1 MLIKDNKRFTPLSAV
16 LLMLLLAAWAGGY
29 VSLPMY
35 FDMCDESYQ
44 IMCGWDYRSSV
55 AAPLSAW
62 LTSVIGP
69 LWNFDYFPFR
79 TMGWTLHI
87 IAVLIGML
95 PVWWMSRNINF
106 TLGAGAVSI
115 FLFSM
120 CRGIEWMFNWDSY
133 AVPVLMAVVAL
144 CVNYRMRPRW
154 WKIAAMGIACGVLAT
169 LRLPSSAAIAIP
181 AVCILLTK
189 GRPRFAGIVAL
200 MATYAVCALAI
211 ILALYGSI
219 SEFRAMLDSNLI
231 TSHGTSELLELY
243 QGQFPMLY
251 LYGLAAAGA
260 FFLIGRA
267 CPAVALATALATAIG
282 FYLFLRA
289 GVDHSN
295 WYFASPLYIVTEAYL
310 VWKSRGLCRFAAIM
324 ALMATIFGGLGSNIM
339 IARVVIYPTMPIVLY
354 LVAMNILTRAK
365 AASFAAI
372 WLTMFAISREDVASM
387 FTEQD
392 KSPIQPPPHELRG
405 VPHMKRMF
413 VGWWDIDRIQRVADR
428 FMPFVNDTTYSTAVM
443 RNIPDDFMFE
453 YMFDSRSPIYAHSW
467 DSDTLMQNRDYTDRF
482 TRWIESSERPVAVL
496 MVRYVNTLDGPE
508 EEIIGEYKRR
518 YRTVYTDSTF
528 TIVIKDKKQEK

>member
-1 MLIKDNKRFTPLSAV
+1 
-16 LLMLLLAAWAGGY
+16 MLLLAAWAGGY
-29 VSLPMY
+29 VSLPIY

-44 IMCGWDYRSSV
+44 IMCGWDYRTSV

-87 IAVLIGML
+87 IALLIGML

-106 TLGAGAVSI
+106 TLGTGDVSI

-154 WKIAAMGIACGVLAT
+154 WKIVAMGIACGVLAT

-219 SEFRAMLDSNLI
+219 GEFRAMLASNLI
-231 TSHGTSELLELY
+231 TSHDTADLFDLY
-243 QGQFPMLY
+243 TYMLPMLY
-251 LYGLAAAGA
+251 LYGMAAGGVFYIIGKTHTGRVRLAKAMALAACAALGFYIFLHAGA
-260 FFLIGRA
+260 VR
-267 CPAVALATALATAIG
+267 P
-282 FYLFLRA
+282 
-289 GVDHSN
+289 N
-295 WYFASPLYIVTEAYL
+295 WYFVSPLYIVTEAYL
-310 VWKSRGLCRFAAIM
+310 VWKSRGISRVAAIM

-354 LVAMNILTRAK
+354 LIALNTSTRAK
-365 AASFAAI
+365 AAAFAAI
-372 WLTMFAISREDVASM
+372 WIPIFVISREYVASM

-392 KSPIQPPPHELRG
+392 KCPVQPPPHELRG
-405 VPHMKRMF
+405 VPHMKGMY
-413 VGWWDIDRIQRVADR
+413 VGWWDIDRIQRIADR
-428 FMPFVNDTTYSTAVM
+428 FMPFVNDTAYNTAVM

-453 YMFDSRSPIYAHSW
+453 YMFDSRSPVYPHRW
-467 DSDTLMQNRDYTDRF
+467 DNDTLMLNRDYTGRF
-482 TRWIESSERPVAVL
+482 THWIESSDRPVAVL
-496 MVRYVNTLDGPE
+496 MVRYVNTVDGPE
-508 EEIIGEYKRR
+508 EDIISEYKAR
-518 YRTVYTDSTF
+518 YHTVYTDSEF
-528 TIVIKDKKQEK
+528 TIVIADRNPKSIENINNAD